1 VKAFYNPRYN
11 IDLGVLNRLHPFDGR
26 KFGRVVKEIEGAVG
40 LSLVD
45 VSAPVDEAAIAR
57 FASPL
62 LQKLLLHKRYVLQAL
77 EVPYLPLV
85 PLSFIDRKILEPMR
99 WGAAGTLAAAR
110 VSVRGAN
117 CWNLAGGYH
126 HASRTEA
133 EGFCIYND
141 IGIAIQALRESGELS
156 DSDEVLIVDIDAH
169 HGNGN
174 ARVFMDDRR
183 IRMLDIYNDDIYP
196 RSPYTKERID
206 INLPLRMGTNGQE
219 YLTRLEGGLSEIPGG
234 ARLAFVVAG
243 TDVLAS
249 DPLGGLRLSVDDC
262 VARDRLVLD
271 RLAALGVP
279 AVFTGGG
286 GYGPES
292 AAAMTRSLLAHAGR

>member
-1 VKAFYNPRYN
+1 MKVFYNPRYN

-26 KFGRVVKEIEGAVG
+26 KFGRVAKEIAGVAG
-40 LSLVD
+40 LSLVE
-45 VSAPVDEAAIAR
+45 VPAPLDQAAIER

-62 LQKLLLHKRYVLQAL
+62 LQKLLLRKRYVLQAL

-99 WGAAGTLAAAR
+99 WGAAGTLAAAKAAMQ
-110 VSVRGAN
+110 GAN

-141 IGIAIQALRESGELS
+141 IGISIQALRESGDLH
-156 DSDEVLIVDIDAH
+156 DLDEVLILDIDAH

-183 IRMLDIYNDDIYP
+183 IRILDIYDDDIYP

-206 INLPLRMGTNGQE
+206 INVPLRMGTNGSQ
-219 YLTRLEGGLSEIPGG
+219 YLSRLDGGLSELPRG

-249 DPLGGLRLSVDDC
+249 DPLGGLRLTVDDC

-292 AAAMTRSLLAHAGR
+292 ATAMTRSLLAHAGR